1 MLYDGRVNRALF
13 LVACLAACQS
23 SDKPAEKA
31 TKPAEPA
38 ALAAPAKAPLPAV
51 DATQFDRA
59 CKEATDCV
67 VAKAA
72 SCDPCAC
79 PGEAI
84 ASSAL
89 AKFDEAAAALDCKPD
104 LEFKCATPCP
114 SRKAACSNGA
124 CVIAP

>member
-1 MLYDGRVNRALF
+1 MNRALF
-13 LVACLAACQS
+13 LVACLAACKS
-23 SDKPAEKA
+23 SDKPAEQA
-31 TKPAEPA
+31 PAPTKPA
-38 ALAAPAKAPLPAV
+38 APVAPTKPPLPTV
-51 DATQFDRA
+51 DATKFDRA

-67 VAKAA
+67 IAKAA

-104 LEFKCATPCP
+104 LEFKCTTPCP
-114 SRKAACSNGA
+114 PQHAACTNGT